1 MRQIAR
7 VQGWPRLEKYDIISN
22 WQRCSM
28 TKLTGQNQFTRSLSG
43 GYKWRMAVVYTN
55 YSLRMEEA
63 IKESVVRG
71 REQQVD
77 GNSQSMNTSS
87 LNGDDE

>member
-1 MRQIAR
+1 
-7 VQGWPRLEKYDIISN
+7 
-22 WQRCSM
+22 
-28 TKLTGQNQFTRSLSG
+28 
-43 GYKWRMAVVYTN
+43 MAVVYAS